1 LKSNP
6 KPYTPTLYSL
16 HPTPYTLQPTTY
28 TLTPY
33 TPKSIETLNPN
44 QVSDTTPAPGQIA
57 EGAGKLNLKTSEYF
71 IGYEEAH
78 NLWKGMD
85 RSEVVGTIVTHTA
98 PKGCFAALLVKI
110 LGRYEWAL
118 PGAVLMI

>member
-1 LKSNP
+1 MRGANPLNP
-6 KPYTPTLYSL
+6 KPPKALKPYTL
-16 HPTPYTLQPTTY
+16 HPTPYILPTPEKSTKTLSPT
-28 TLTPY
+28 
-33 TPKSIETLNPN
+33 
-44 QVSDTTPAPGQIA
+44 QVSDTNPAPGQIA
-57 EGAGKLNLKTSEYF
+57 EGAGRLNLKTSEYF

-110 LGRYEWAL
+110 LGRSDSAL
-118 PGAVLMI
+118 LGAVLLDELN